1 MFVGAV
7 GSLSTG
13 RFLMLR
19 LRTTTGLSLLALVI
33 GIAGTAELSTWTS
46 GWQGPPPR
54 VAVARITQPHHGASI
69 RRGAVAAARHQTV
82 SVGPPRIKASPIN
95 RGFVASVRATA
106 PPVAPPPELVP
117 LSMPADNSLPWDE
130 LRGHLDG
137 RVVLH
142 VQVDGNGRVAAAGIV
157 ESSGDAV
164 LDEHALRGV
173 RGWRFAVPADQ
184 PDGIS
189 GNLPMRFSS
198 HGDAIARVP

>member
-1 MFVGAV
+1 
-7 GSLSTG
+7 
-13 RFLMLR
+13 MLR
-19 LRTTTGLSLLALVI
+19 LRITTGLSLLALVI

-46 GWQGPPPR
+46 GWQGPLPH
-54 VAVARITQPHHGASI
+54 VAAVHSTSARPHKP
-69 RRGAVAAARHQTV
+69 AAARRRVASMATSARRQLV
-82 SVGPPRIKASPIN
+82 SANPPRIG
-95 RGFVASVRATA
+95 RGFVSFVRG
-106 PPVAPPPELVP
+106 APPPVVAVPALVP
-117 LSMPADNSLPWDE
+117 LSMPADHSQPWDE

-137 RVVLH
+137 RVMLH
-142 VQVDGNGRVAAAGIV
+142 VRVDGNGWVSDAGIV